1 MRLDEL
7 TAGLGVRLPRGAGD
21 VVIRDV
27 TDDSRRVTAGSLFI
41 ARPGAG
47 SSGDGAR
54 FAGDAVSRGAVAVV
68 SGSPLDLP
76 PQVASLIADDITR
89 LPGAL
94 AERFFGRPAQHLQ
107 LIAITGTK
115 GKTTTAYMIRHLLNT
130 AGQKCGL
137 IGTVEIDDGRS
148 TRPATLTTPGAIELT
163 RILAD
168 MVAHGCVCCVME
180 CSSHALHQK
189 RVSHLP
195 FQIGVFTNLAGD
207 HLDYHKTM
215 TEYADAKAILF
226 EQFDDLRLA
235 VVNVCDP
242 AASHMTR
249 HTRARIIRYG
259 VCESLDPVTEYTA
272 QITRADARGC
282 DLLVRTP
289 ADSQAVRLPA
299 VGKHNVLNLLA
310 AVAAV
315 EGAGR
320 SLRDLLPAIAAMPP
334 VPGRLEP
341 VHVPGFDMPFTV
353 LVDYAHTDDSLR
365 NVLLAMRPF
374 VADTPGTANTAETKP
389 SGGNTSGSGGR
400 LRVMF
405 GCGGDR
411 DRSKRP
417 RMALVA
423 CELADDIVITSDNPR
438 TEDPRAIIGE
448 ILVGV
453 PDHDHSRVQVIPDR
467 RAAIEK
473 VLTDARPG
481 DVVLLAGKGHEDYQ
495 IIGDTKHPFDDRLEA
510 GVVLNRLFGMK
521 PSRNEPQ
528 RHRDTEE

>member
-1 MRLDEL
+1 MWEPDAAVRLKRMLGVTMRLDEL
-7 TAGLGVRLPRGAGD
+7 TAGLGVRLPPGAGD

-27 TDDSRRVTAGSLFI
+27 TDDSRRVTPGSLFI

-47 SSGDGAR
+47 TSGDGAR
-54 FAGDAVSRGAVAVV
+54 FAGDAVSRGAAAVV
-68 SGSPLDLP
+68 SGSPLDP
-76 PQVASLIADDITR
+76 PMPPHIASLIADDITR
-89 LPGAL
+89 LAGAL
-94 AERFFGRPAQHLQ
+94 AERFFGRPAQHLR

-130 AGQKCGL
+130 SGSKCGL

-148 TRPATLTTPGAIELT
+148 PRPATLTTPGAIELT

-168 MVAHGCVCCVME
+168 MVSHGCDCCVME

-189 RVSHLP
+189 RVAHLP
-195 FQIGVFTNLAGD
+195 FQIGVFTNLTGD

-215 TEYADAKAILF
+215 ADYADAKAILF

-235 VVNVCDP
+235 VVNVCDA
-242 AASHMTR
+242 AASQMTR
-249 HTRARIIRYG
+249 HTRARIVGYG
-259 VCESLDPVTEYTA
+259 VCESPDPATEYTA
-272 QITRADARGC
+272 QITRTDARGC

-289 ADSQAVRLPA
+289 DDAQAVRLPA

-310 AVAAV
+310 AIAAV

-341 VHVPGFDMPFTV
+341 VHLPGIDMPFTV

-374 VADTPGTANTAETKP
+374 TAE
-389 SGGNTSGSGGR
+389 GGK

-438 TEDPRAIIGE
+438 KEPPEVIINE
-448 ILVGV
+448 ILTGV
-453 PDHDHSRVQVIPDR
+453 PDHDQSRVQVIPDR

-473 VLTDARPG
+473 ILADARPG
-481 DVVLLAGKGHEDYQ
+481 DVILLAGKGHEDYQ

-510 GVVLNRLFGMK
+510 QAVLGRLFHK
-521 PSRNEPQ
+521 Q
-528 RHRDTEE
+528 